1 MGIWR
6 GLRVAFILG
15 SLFMVLLIIVYWDDV
30 GGFSLYPLQE
40 PKREPPRSDALPRV
54 TSRPTLHTPSA
65 SRAHASSSNSVS
77 TTFTSTMPV
86 PVEVVEEHEA
96 EEGRD
101 KQEQRKE
108 ETREGEER
116 ERSPTPLDELK
127 QEDRKKRIM
136 DMCSGN
142 DGVEFPGRT
151 RPFEQIPNRELDHLI
166 VDDTHQIIY
175 CYVPKVAC
183 TNWKRVMVV
192 LSQSL
197 ISPSSGKPYTDP
209 VDIPPDLVHNS
220 SLHLTFAKFWHHYGS
235 LSRHL
240 MALKLQH
247 YTKFL
252 FVRDPFVRLISAFR
266 NKFARPN
273 EDFYRQFGSVMVRR
287 YGNVTGSL
295 PKTAAEAFKAGI
307 KPTFQ
312 QFVTY
317 LLDPETEK
325 ERIFNEHWRQVY
337 RLCHP
342 CQVKYDF
349 IGRLETLETD
359 AEHLLKLL
367 QVDHLVHFPS
377 GARNRTAASWERDWF
392 AQIPV
397 AMRRKLYKLYE
408 PDFELFG
415 YPKPDSVLHQ

>member
-30 GGFSLYPLQE
+30 GGFSLYPQQE
-40 PKREPPRSDALPRV
+40 PKREPPRSDPHV
-54 TSRPTLHTPSA
+54 TTRPPLHT
-65 SRAHASSSNSVS
+65 SSSSRVHTSSSFSVP
-77 TTFTSTMPV
+77 TTFSSTMLV
-86 PVEVVEEHEA
+86 PEEVVEED
-96 EEGRD
+96 EEEEEKD
-101 KQEQRKE
+101 KEEQQKE
-108 ETREGEER
+108 ETREGEEKESESR
-116 ERSPTPLDELK
+116 GAEDDPK
-127 QEDRKKRIM
+127 QEVRKKRIM
-136 DMCSGN
+136 DMCSGKN
-142 DGVEFPGRT
+142 GVEFPGRT

-209 VDIPPDLVHNS
+209 VAIPPDLVHNS
-220 SLHLTFAKFWHHYGS
+220 SLHLTFAKFWRHYGS
-235 LSRHL
+235 LSHHL

-273 EDFYRQFGSVMVRR
+273 EDFYRQFGSVMVHR
-287 YGNVTGSL
+287 YGNVSGSL

-312 QFVTY
+312 QFIAY
-317 LLDPETEK
+317 LLDPETER

-377 GARNRTAASWERDWF
+377 GARNRTAASWEKDWF

>member
-1 MGIWR
+1 MGTWR

-15 SLFMVLLIIVYWDDV
+15 SLFMILLIIVYWDDV
-30 GGFSLYPLQE
+30 GGFNIYPLQE
-40 PKREPPRSDALPRV
+40 PKQVLLHPRTTAGPSHSM
-54 TSRPTLHTPSA
+54 SRPQ
-65 SRAHASSSNSVS
+65 SSSSLPVPTTARS
-77 TTFTSTMPV
+77 TTLLS
-86 PVEVVEEHEA
+86 EETGGAA
-96 EEGRD
+96 EDRTEDEGKE
-101 KQEQRKE
+101 KQEQRHK
-108 ETREGEER
+108 ETREDEKERSRTTLDNREQEER
-116 ERSPTPLDELK
+116 K
-127 QEDRKKRIM
+127 QRIV
-136 DMCSGN
+136 DVCSGKEA
-142 DGVEFPGRT
+142 VEFPGRT

-209 VDIPPDLVHNS
+209 EAVPPDLVHNS
-220 SLHLTFAKFWHHYGS
+220 SIHLTFAKFWRHYGS

-266 NKFARPN
+266 NKFGRPN
-273 EDFYRQFGSVMVRR
+273 EDFYKQFGSVMLHR
-287 YGNVTGSL
+287 YANVSGIL
-295 PKTAAEAFKAGI
+295 PETAAEAFAEGI

-312 QFVTY
+312 QFITY

-325 ERIFNEHWRQVY
+325 ESIFNEHWRQVY

-349 IGRLETLETD
+349 IGRLESLETD
-359 AEHLLKLL
+359 AAYLLKLL
-367 QVDHLVHFPS
+367 EVDHLLHFPS

-392 AQIPV
+392 AQIPI
-397 AMRRKLYKLYE
+397 AIRRELYKLYE
-408 PDFELFG
+408 PDFAMFG
-415 YPKPDSVLHQ
+415 YPKPDSALHQ